1 MSLEDAAYDLQA
13 IDSSKISKWKI
24 IEHNLGASKECSQK
38 TEVSVESFPNGMLS
52 FCSNSYAFF
61 NKQETLKESNDRDL
75 HHFTSTTSTSCSHFC
90 CLKSSPASTLPSP
103 KGHRTNTGTKL
114 RSMISCGL
122 GSLGHSWNTVTY
134 ILSRSHSTNHPF
146 KWRKLKGGCHKRC
159 SYAFC
164 EQTHLAALQSN
175 IHAHP
180 SYKDFFIFQRKIAGS
195 ETFC

>member
-1 MSLEDAAYDLQA
+1 MLELWPFSTNKIGAWSLATTTLNLCRSQLPCH
-13 IDSSKISKWKI
+13 WKMLHMICKPSTPPRSPSERLKNI
-24 IEHNLGASKECSQK
+24 ILGASKECSQK

-90 CLKSSPASTLPSP
+90 CLKSSPVSTPSP
-103 KGHRTNTGTKL
+103 KGHRANTGTKL

-122 GSLGHSWNTVTY
+122 GSPGHSWNTVTY

-164 EQTHLAALQSN
+164 
-175 IHAHP
+175 
-180 SYKDFFIFQRKIAGS
+180 D
-195 ETFC
+195 